1 MWENTYIKRKVFRR
15 FTHIK
20 VIPIH
25 FPFIS
30 SFFMVFFSSILYNI
44 FIIKLNIGG
53 VDMGIKFCSL
63 SSGSSG
69 NCQYV
74 ETDRIK
80 ILIDSGFNGKKIESL
95 LSSIN
100 VNPSEIDYI
109 LVTHEH
115 IDHIK
120 GVGVLSRKY
129 DIPIFANEKT
139 WISMEKLIGNVEEKN
154 IKIFQSEEDF
164 ELGDLA
170 IYPFKIFHDAAE
182 PVGYIFYHK
191 RTKISIMTDTGW
203 VNDNMKNTIRGSSL
217 YLIESNHDIQ
227 MLKEG
232 SYPWYLKQR
241 ILSTKGHLSNLDAAR
256 TLIEVLMGNGEIVL
270 LGHLSKENNR
280 PELAYDTVR
289 EHIEEYGFSVNKNIT
304 LDLTYRDKAG
314 KVYIL

>member
-1 MWENTYIKRKVFRR
+1 
-15 FTHIK
+15 
-20 VIPIH
+20 
-25 FPFIS
+25 
-30 SFFMVFFSSILYNI
+30 
-44 FIIKLNIGG
+44 
-53 VDMGIKFCSL
+53 MGIKFCSL

-80 ILIDSGFNGKKIESL
+80 ILIDSGFSGKRIESL
-95 LSSIN
+95 LSSID
-100 VNPSEIDYI
+100 VNPNEINYI

-115 IDHIK
+115 IDHVK

-129 DIPIFANEKT
+129 DIPILANEKT
-139 WISMEKLIGNVEEKN
+139 WISMERLIGNVKDKN
-154 IKIFQSEEDF
+154 IRVFQSDKDF
-164 ELGDLA
+164 ELGDLG

-182 PVGYIFYHK
+182 PVGYVFYHK

-203 VNDNMKNTIRGSSL
+203 VNDNMKSTIRGSSL

-227 MLKEG
+227 MLKDG

-241 ILSTKGHLSNLDAAR
+241 ILSTKGHLSNIDAAK
-256 TLIEVLMGNGEIVL
+256 TLIEVLIGNGEIVL

-289 EHIEEYGFSVNKNIT
+289 EHIEEHGFNVQKNIT